1 MYFFLDSTKNK
12 ETVSLNKEES
22 VGDRNYRDV
31 KWIYWKKQLL
41 PGIQKLLWYNE
52 LDYESNLT
60 FYE

>member
-31 KWIYWKKQLL
+31 KWIYGKKQLL

-52 LDYESNLT
+52 LDYESNLK